1 MDNIT
6 TYMVRA
12 FVVEKNISQH
22 FTVFQYDTGHAGLS
36 KQLVYRYHDDIVK
49 DNIATYMFR
58 VAVVESEMGPHP
70 TVIQYDTGLTRIP
83 KVARDEKTVRK
94 GDVAKDQEPAA
105 LLKVPVITNLMDET
119 LLLAIVFLR
128 QTQNHIDDD
137 LDAEPYVDVNVI

>member
-22 FTVFQYDTGHAGLS
+22 FTVFQYDTG
-36 KQLVYRYHDDIVK
+36 
-49 DNIATYMFR
+49 
-58 VAVVESEMGPHP
+58 
-70 TVIQYDTGLTRIP
+70 LTRIP
-83 KVARDEKTVRK
+83 KVARDEKTARK
-94 GDVAKDQEPAA
+94 GDVAKDQEPTA